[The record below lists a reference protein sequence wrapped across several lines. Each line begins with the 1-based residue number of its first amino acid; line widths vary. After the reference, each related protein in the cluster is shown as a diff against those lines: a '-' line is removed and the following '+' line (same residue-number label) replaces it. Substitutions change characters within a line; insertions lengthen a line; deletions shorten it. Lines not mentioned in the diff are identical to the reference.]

1 MRNPRNLRETDKHC
15 SMNNFRVEAY
25 QVAESFNIKKLRAEF
40 KAEVSEGNSSEL
52 FYYFEDTDKYLYI
65 FDYGVVVFG
74 HYEEVAK
81 SEFLRFSKN
90 FTEGWLEKNDI
101 DETYEVMI
109 DPKVNR
115 SIVKNAYV
123 SLPEITPL
131 NMRIVMLNIGQ
142 SVALEYYEMQTEEM
156 LNSTKK
162 ITQEL
167 AANGKLTVP
176 KTKLLKF
183 IGGVLNVK
191 NSIVDNLY
199 ILDDPNLVWED
210 EALNQLNRNLK
221 LNFDT
226 YARFKDLDYRLQI
239 VENNLRL
246 FTDLLNQ
253 REGKFLEWIVIILIF
268 IEIMNTIFFRHL

>member
-1 MRNPRNLRETDKHC
+1 MSNYRL
-15 SMNNFRVEAY
+15 EAY

-40 KAEVSEGNSSEL
+40 KADVNAGNTSEL
-52 FYYFEDTDKYLYI
+52 FYFFEDSDRYLYI
-65 FDYGVVVFG
+65 FDYGVVVFA

-81 SEFLRFSKN
+81 SEFLRFLKN
-90 FTEGWLEKNDI
+90 FAEGWLEKNDI
-101 DETYEVMI
+101 DESYDVKI
-109 DPKVNR
+109 DPKLNR
-115 SIVKNAYV
+115 SIVKNDNV
-123 SLPEITPL
+123 SVGEITPL
-131 NMRIVMLNIGQ
+131 NMRIIMLNIGQ
-142 SVALEYYEMQTEEM
+142 SVALEFYENQTEEM

-167 AANGKLTVP
+167 ALNGKLTVP
-176 KTKLLKF
+176 KKKLLKF

-268 IEIMNTIFFRHL
+268 IEIVNTIFFRHY